1 MHQNKASSPSLSLS
15 LATWFFN
22 ASLLSQL
29 MTTKLEQFALGFL
42 GRLGEE
48 TPLLQQSLSVS
59 VFSHNYLMLSASLPA
74 LLPLTSTTAAAVLLG
89 SRVSIAAS

>member
-1 MHQNKASSPSLSLS
+1 
-15 LATWFFN
+15 
-22 ASLLSQL
+22 